1 MITQQ
6 LTEAELNEIKKKRV
20 VRRTLAKNSHFW
32 FFSIYLG
39 HYIKYPFAP
48 FHSEMFALTEDID
61 LKLSVLV
68 AFRGS
73 GKSTLMTLSYPIW
86 AIVGSQQKKFIL
98 ILSQTQSQA
107 KLHMANIKRELES
120 NDLLKSDIG
129 PFEEIS
135 DEWGSNSIV
144 ISKYGAR
151 ITVASTEQSIRGLRH
166 GEHRPDLV
174 VCDDVED
181 LNSVKT
187 REGRDKTFQW
197 LVGEVLPIGDQG
209 TKIVIVGN
217 LLHEDSLL
225 MRLRKGIENEKL
237 NGKYFEFPLLDANNN
252 IAWQAKFKS
261 LDEVEKLRASIGTDS
276 AWYREYLLR
285 IISDKDRLVHPE
297 WIQYYDELPP
307 EDSEDFSYT
316 ATGIDLAISE
326 KESADCT
333 AMVSGKVFGYGEKRK
348 IYILPFPVNLRL
360 NFPETYEMAKNL
372 SKELGNGEYTKL
384 YIEEVGYQ
392 TALIQ
397 YLEKNNVPAEGVKVS
412 GQDKRSRLA
421 LVTHLIKSGQVLFP
435 KGERAEELIMQL
447 TGFGIEK
454 HDDLADAFS
463 ILLLKILEDDESEP
477 NVIIIATGGDFYGSR
492 NRLSDPWEGEM
503 LNKPLSLNMK
513 F

>member
-1 MITQQ
+1 MIVGAITDNV
-6 LTEAELNEIKKKRV
+6 LEGIKRERS
-20 VRRTLAKNSHFW
+20 VRREVARSSHLW

-48 FHSEMFALTEDID
+48 FHSEMFALTENADIR
-61 LKLSVLV
+61 LSVLV

-73 GKSTLMTLSYPIW
+73 GKSTLITLSYPIW
-86 AIVGSQQKKFIL
+86 AIVGAQQKKFVL
-98 ILSQTQSQA
+98 ILSQTQTQA
-107 KLHMANIKRELES
+107 RLHMANIKRELES
-120 NDLLKSDIG
+120 NDLLKADIG
-129 PFEEIS
+129 PFEEVS

-174 VCDDVED
+174 ICDDVED

-197 LVGEVLPIGDQG
+197 LVGEVLPIGDQE

-225 MRLRKGIENEKL
+225 MRLKKGIENEKL
-237 NGKYFEFPLLDANNN
+237 NGKYFAYPLLDINNT
-252 IAWQAKFKS
+252 IAWQAKFKT
-261 LDEVEKLRASIGTDS
+261 LEDVERLRASIGTDS

-285 IISDKDRLVHPE
+285 IISDADRLVHPE
-297 WIQYYDELPP
+297 WIQYYDRIPS
-307 EDSEDFSYT
+307 EDSGDFHYT
-316 ATGIDLAISE
+316 ATGIDLAISQR
-326 KESADCT
+326 ESADYT
-333 AMVSGKVFGYGEKRK
+333 AMVSAKVFGYNEKLK
-348 IYILPFPVNLRL
+348 IYILPHPVNERL
-360 NFPETYEMAKNL
+360 SFPETYEKAKQL
-372 SKELGNGEYTKL
+372 SKDLGDGHYTKL
-384 YIEEVGYQ
+384 FIEDVGYQ
-392 TALIQ
+392 AALIQ
-397 YLEKNNVPAEGVKVS
+397 DLSNHNVPAEGVKVS

-421 LVTHLIKSGQVLFP
+421 LITHLIKQGKVLFP
-435 KGERAEELIMQL
+435 KGNQAEELIMQL

-463 ILLLKILEDDESEP
+463 LLLLKILEEDQGEP
-477 NVIIIATGGDFYGSR
+477 SVYIIDMGSSLYDR
-492 NRLSDPWEGEM
+492 YSPLGN
-503 LNKPLSLNMK
+503 LNEDRFTLDTK